1 MYIQNNVVSLIM
13 LKKKKCP
20 RHARKLHIHLSCN
33 EEGRMSLY
41 IFVHVHTLYTVKT
54 LFLGK

>member
-13 LKKKKCP
+13 LKKKEMSKTY
-20 RHARKLHIHLSCN
+20 KKITYSVSCN
-33 EEGRMSLY
+33 EEGPMPLY